1 MKRSIIGLVVVAA
14 VGAGAA
20 AYYMR
25 DGEAVEGAAA
35 NRPGGN
41 NGRGG
46 GGGMGGP
53 GGGFGGPGGFGGF
66 GGGPRMPMTVEL
78 STVKRGDVSMQ
89 IQVVGNLIGAATVAA
104 APKVSGRLDSVAVR
118 LGDRVTE
125 GQPIAKIEDREL
137 QEQLKQAEA
146 SHAVAEATIRQR
158 AADLK
163 LAEVNRD
170 RNNNLYER
178 QLISRQTY
186 DDTEARYQAAEA
198 QVDLAQAQLLAAKSR
213 LDELKINMANTTITS
228 PVNGFVASRA
238 LDPGAWVT
246 PNTAFLSLVDISR
259 VRLIANI
266 IEKDLRRIH
275 LGLESQV
282 EVDAYPG
289 EKFTGRVAH
298 MAPILDP
305 ATRTAQIEIEI
316 PNSGFRLKPGMYAKV
331 NFTVDKRENTL
342 VVPASAVIDLGGKRG
357 VFVPAEGNLAT
368 FRAIEQGVTTTE
380 LVEVAAGLTEGEK
393 IITTGSGALRE
404 GDRIVLPGES
414 PQNAGSGRGGR
425 GGGRRGGSPGS
436 GQGDGQRGG
445 APGGAAPQ
453 PQAPREGAP
462 IRPSTGD

>member
-14 VGAGAA
+14 IGAGAA

-35 NRPGGN
+35 NRPPSGN
-41 NGRGG
+41 SGRGG
-46 GGGMGGP
+46 GGGGFP

-66 GGGPRMPMTVEL
+66 GGPRMPMTVEL
-78 STVKRGDVSMQ
+78 APVKRGDISQQ

-104 APKVSGRLDSVAVR
+104 APKVSGRLDSVEVR
-118 LGDRVTE
+118 LGDRVNE
-125 GQPIAKIEDREL
+125 GQAIAKIEDREL
-137 QEQLKQAEA
+137 LEQLKQAEA

-158 AADLK
+158 DADLK

-170 RNNNLYER
+170 RNRNLFER

-198 QVDLAQAQLLAAKSR
+198 QVDLARAQLLAAKSR
-213 LDELKINMANTTITS
+213 LDELRINVSNTTITS

-246 PNTAFLSLVDISR
+246 PNTAFLSLVDISH

-266 IEKDLRRIH
+266 IEKDLRRIQ
-275 LGLESQV
+275 LGQQASV

-289 EKFTGRVAH
+289 EKFTGRISH

-305 ATRTAQIEIEI
+305 ATRTAQIEIDI
-316 PNSGFRLKPGMYAKV
+316 ANASFRLKPGMYAKV

-342 VVPASAVIDLGGKRG
+342 LVPASAVVDLAGKRG
-357 VFVPAEGNLAT
+357 VFLAAEGNVAT
-368 FRAIEQGVTTTE
+368 FRAIEAGVSTSD
-380 LVEVAAGLTEGEK
+380 LIEVSAGLSEGET

-404 GDRIVLPGES
+404 GDRIVLPGQK
-414 PQNAGSGRGGR
+414 PQNAGGQNGGRGGR
-425 GGGRRGGSPGS
+425 SERQGGGGSRSGGGE
-436 GQGDGQRGG
+436 RNG
-445 APGGAAPQ
+445 APGGAPQ
-453 PQAPREGAP
+453 QQPSSEGAP
-462 IRPSTGD
+462 IRPRTGD

>member
-35 NRPGGN
+35 NRPSGN

-46 GGGMGGP
+46 AGGPGGP
-53 GGGFGGPGGFGGF
+53 GGGFGGPGGFGG
-66 GGGPRMPMTVEL
+66 GPRMPMTVDL

-89 IQVVGNLIGAATVAA
+89 IQV
-104 APKVSGRLDSVAVR
+104 R
-118 LGDRVTE
+118 LGDRVSE

-146 SHAVAEATIRQR
+146 AHAVAEATIRQR
-158 AADLK
+158 VADLK

-170 RNNNLYER
+170 RNSNLYER

-198 QVDLAQAQLLAAKSR
+198 QVDLARAQLLAAKSR
-213 LDELKINMANTTITS
+213 LDELQINMSNTTITS
-228 PVNGFVASRA
+228 PVNGFVASRV

-259 VRLIANI
+259 VRLIANV
-266 IEKDLRRIH
+266 IEKDLRRIQ

-289 EKFTGRVAH
+289 EKFSGRVLH

-316 PNSGFRLKPGMYAKV
+316 PNSSFRLKPGMYAKV
-331 NFTVDKRENTL
+331 TFTVDKRDNTL
-342 VVPASAVIDLGGKRG
+342 VVPANAVVDFGGKRG
-357 VFVPAEGNLAT
+357 VFVPSEGNLAT
-368 FRAIEQGVTTTE
+368 FRAIEQGVTTAE
-380 LVEVAAGLTEGEK
+380 LVEVASGLTEGEK
-393 IITTGSGALRE
+393 IITTGAGALRE
-404 GDRIVLPGES
+404 GDRIVLPGEK
-414 PQNAGSGRGGR
+414 PQNAGGGR
-425 GGGRRGGSPGS
+425 SGGRRGGAPGS
-436 GQGDGQRGG
+436 GQGGG
-445 APGGAAPQ
+445 APGAAPGGT
-453 PQAPREGAP
+453 APPKPPPPEGAP